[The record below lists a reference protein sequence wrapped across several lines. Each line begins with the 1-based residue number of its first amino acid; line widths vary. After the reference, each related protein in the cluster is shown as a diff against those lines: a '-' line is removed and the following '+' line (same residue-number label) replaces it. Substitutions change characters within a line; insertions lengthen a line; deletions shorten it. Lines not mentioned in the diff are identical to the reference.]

1 MKKSKKIFVLAIFII
16 CNLFSSVYGTSLEE
30 NTATLDSSIT
40 SEAVLVMEAS
50 TGKILYEKN
59 AYERRFP
66 ASTTKIMTAIL
77 TLENCKLDDTA
88 TASEYAVMSIPS
100 GYTNANIQVGET
112 LTIKDLLYA
121 LMIPSANDSAIV
133 LGEHISG
140 SEEAFCMLMNE
151 KAKELGCKDTHFVNP
166 SGIHNKEHYTTAY
179 DLSLIA
185 KYCMKNSIFRNIV
198 SLKSCTINS
207 TNKFGVRKY
216 ANTNDL
222 LSPSSKYYLEDCIG
236 IKTGY
241 TAQAKNC
248 LISACNKDNLELISV
263 ILGANQT
270 EKGESSRY
278 IDTIN
283 LFNYG
288 YSNFSIKTFAEKDDV
303 IETIEV
309 KNGSKDTKNLDLIL
323 EDSISGLIGNNDEV
337 LNPNILLKEN
347 ISAPIAKNSVIGTV
361 TYSVGDISYTK
372 NLIASHDVEK
382 NNTLVVILVIIL
394 SVIIFLILMRFLS
407 LKSKKKRKR
416 KIKYKYL

>member
-1 MKKSKKIFVLAIFII
+1 MKKKIFLLLMFIFII
-16 CNLFSSVYGTSLEE
+16 ISNFTYATNDSNSDLKIYSDAAILIDSNTGT
-30 NTATLDSSIT
+30 
-40 SEAVLVMEAS
+40 VLYSKNEDE
-50 TGKILYEKN
+50 KLY
-59 AYERRFP
+59 P
-66 ASTTKIMTAIL
+66 ASTTKILTAIIAI
-77 TLENCKLDDTA
+77 EKCNLDDVVTVSKSA
-88 TASEYAVMSIPS
+88 ISAIPAGYSSAYLSE
-100 GYTNANIQVGET
+100 GENMNVR
-112 LTIKDLLYA
+112 DLLTVF
-121 LMIPSANDSAIV
+121 LVHSANDAGYI
-133 LGEHISG
+133 LAEHISG
-140 SEEAFCMLMNE
+140 SIDEFANLMNE
-151 KAKELGCKDTHFVNP
+151 KALEIGCKNTHFVNP

-185 KYCMKNSIFRNIV
+185 KYCMKNSIFRSIV
-198 SLKSCTINS
+198 SLESCTINS

-216 ANTNDL
+216 VNTNDL

-288 YSNFSIKTFAEKDDV
+288 YSNFSIKTFAAKDDV

-309 KNGSKDTKNLDLIL
+309 RNGSKDTKNLDLVL
-323 EDSISGLIGNNDEV
+323 EDSISGLIGNNDEISS
-337 LNPNILLKEN
+337 PNITLNEN
-347 ISAPIAKNSVIGTV
+347 ISAPIAKNSVIGTI

-372 NLIASHDVEK
+372 NLLASHDVEK
-382 NNTLVVILVIIL
+382 NNTFVVILVILL
-394 SVIIFLILMRFLS
+394 SIIIFVILIRFLF
-407 LKSKKKRKR
+407 LKSNQKRKR

>member
-1 MKKSKKIFVLAIFII
+1 MKRKIFLLLMFIFISI
-16 CNLFSSVYGTSLEE
+16 GHFTYAANDINSDLKIYSDAAILIDSNTGT
-30 NTATLDSSIT
+30 
-40 SEAVLVMEAS
+40 VLYSKNDDE
-50 TGKILYEKN
+50 KLY
-59 AYERRFP
+59 P
-66 ASTTKIMTAIL
+66 ASTTKILTAIIAI
-77 TLENCKLDDTA
+77 EKCNLDDVVTVTKSA
-88 TASEYAVMSIPS
+88 ISAIPAGYSSAYLSE
-100 GYTNANIQVGET
+100 GENINV
-112 LTIKDLLYA
+112 KDLLTVF
-121 LMIPSANDSAIV
+121 LVHSANDAGYI
-133 LGEHISG
+133 LAEHISG
-140 SEEAFCMLMNE
+140 SIDEFANLMNE
-151 KAKELGCKDTHFVNP
+151 KALDIGCKNTHFVNP

-185 KYCMKNSIFRNIV
+185 RYCMKNSTFRNIV

-216 ANTNDL
+216 TNTNDL

-248 LISACNKDNLELISV
+248 LISACYKDNLELISV

-288 YSNFSIKTFAEKDDV
+288 YSNFSIKTFAEKYDV

-309 KNGSKDTKNLDLIL
+309 KNGSKDTKNLELIL
-323 EDSISGLIGNNDEV
+323 EDSISGLIGNNAEISS
-337 LNPNILLKEN
+337 PNITLNEN
-347 ISAPIAKNSVIGTV
+347 ISAPIAKNSVIGTI

-372 NLIASHDVEK
+372 NLLASHDVEQ
-382 NNTLVVILVIIL
+382 NNTLVIIL
-394 SVIIFLILMRFLS
+394 IAILIVIIFLVLIRFSS

>member
-1 MKKSKKIFVLAIFII
+1 M
-16 CNLFSSVYGTSLEE
+16 
-30 NTATLDSSIT
+30 
-40 SEAVLVMEAS
+40 
-50 TGKILYEKN
+50 
-59 AYERRFP
+59 
-66 ASTTKIMTAIL
+66 
-77 TLENCKLDDTA
+77 
-88 TASEYAVMSIPS
+88 
-100 GYTNANIQVGET
+100 
-112 LTIKDLLYA
+112 
-121 LMIPSANDSAIV
+121 
-133 LGEHISG
+133 
-140 SEEAFCMLMNE
+140 
-151 KAKELGCKDTHFVNP
+151 
-166 SGIHNKEHYTTAY
+166 
-179 DLSLIA
+179 
-185 KYCMKNSIFRNIV
+185 
-198 SLKSCTINS
+198 
-207 TNKFGVRKY
+207 
-216 ANTNDL
+216 
-222 LSPSSKYYLEDCIG
+222 EDCIG

>member
-1 MKKSKKIFVLAIFII
+1 MKRKILLLLMFIFISIGHFSYATNDTNSDLKIYSDAAILIDANTGTVLYSKKSD
-16 CNLFSSVYGTSLEE
+16 ER
-30 NTATLDSSIT
+30 
-40 SEAVLVMEAS
+40 
-50 TGKILYEKN
+50 LY
-59 AYERRFP
+59 P
-66 ASTTKIMTAIL
+66 ASTTKILTAIIAI
-77 TLENCKLDDTA
+77 EKCNLDDVVTVSKSA
-88 TASEYAVMSIPS
+88 VSAIPAGYSSAYLSE
-100 GYTNANIQVGET
+100 GENISV
-112 LTIKDLLYA
+112 KDLLTVF
-121 LMIPSANDSAIV
+121 LVHSANDAGYI
-133 LGEHISG
+133 LAEHISG
-140 SEEAFCMLMNE
+140 SIDEFANLMNK
-151 KAKELGCKDTHFVNP
+151 KALDLGCKDTHFVNP